1 MSCFKNILPTI
12 KYATKVIKSY
22 KLLVFHKSTLS
33 NLNNEKSFSY
43 YKTLAKKLGIEQ
55 DEIVQTTAFAFARMD
70 MEKEKELEKM
80 QINMEK
86 ELEKKKYYLRGKA
99 SWTKSLLFKI
109 NQYADSKV
117 YKSSTII

>member
-22 KLLVFHKSTLS
+22 KFIVFHKSTLS

-55 DEIVQTTAFAFARMD
+55 DEIVQTTAFAFAQMD
-70 MEKEKELEKM
+70 MEKEKELEIKN
-80 QINMEK
+80 IIYEEK
-86 ELEKKKYYLRGKA
+86 LAGQKAYYL
-99 SWTKSLLFKI
+99 KSISMLTQRYI
-109 NQYADSKV
+109 NPV
-117 YKSSTII
+117 L